1 MSHYGFGYG
10 PPHGYQAS
18 QPYYSTSQPYV
29 VLPFPSNENAGSQ
42 PSAYGRGAAESYD
55 YNRATIPG
63 LGMGFSGNTTG
74 WQNISSNGPPETA
87 SERNDTSPT
96 KEIADSSNARP
107 AASTDDDAMEEGEL
121 SEGELEDLY
130 KPGEMDIS
138 KEAARPPQTRG
149 AIANVPRHETNAQ
162 RHAAS
167 APQQPCGTAPL
178 PRDRSGSYSPYLSPR
193 EIQSNGLDNGP
204 SHAQTPRSDVQPPA
218 IETTV
223 PETVPQLCGRNMST
237 SQDEMKQADSVVTE
251 SRKRAREAILRLW
264 PLNVRYQHYVEEGID
279 KVLLDELFKELGLD
293 STAAAQGIRQVEAL
307 VPLHVSP
314 PASNAP
320 DTQDRLTEASH
331 TIEKPKSPE
340 KPKDKSEERKDRIAR
355 LLAAKGSKPG
365 ATDNKA
371 SKPAAVDQTMTVS
384 TDSQPGNAEAQ
395 PEEAKSEP
403 EKAKSQPEKAKA
415 QPEKAKTQSEKS
427 KLIQQRMEA
436 LIKSRE
442 ANAKATAQVR
452 DSSTPPV
459 ASAHPGLGDASGA
472 APESTTDADDQVVA
486 ASEVADTADTA
497 SAHPIP
503 GLFLSSNAPS
513 PVTNPRKRPLAADLN
528 EYSTPAV
535 QNRPFGQARE
545 SRPFLIDV
553 SDDEDDAE
561 MELDSPELRP
571 SSIQRPVTPGS
582 RTTSFR
588 DHPAL
593 SDSAS
598 RRAVSTPKGAGT
610 PTTSGNGLYNLE
622 SMNKKIEDMKRKI
635 AEAEARKKAKLSN
648 NESPSLPQSEAQSKE
663 SSIDATLQPK
673 RVTPTPPGSGVAA
686 EESRPSI
693 PLPPRPDFHTLAKV
707 PKIRGQ
713 QQRARPSLRA
723 RVASE
728 RLPILEA
735 RRREQTEQLN
745 HLQSEVA
752 RIEREIQDSLVEEE
766 RLREDA
772 FQPESAGQGESESDE
787 VQAESQPPENDSR
800 DDTAAMPAE
809 ESNGAP
815 SSEDADQDTS
825 MDESSSSESVDAKEA
840 IESRE
845 DEAGALGQETA
856 EEVVGHRD
864 RASAPPGSL
873 GTADDMLAPL
883 ETIPQEPPYGNAEE
897 SEDDAVMED
906 IASSSDETDAAE
918 GSSDDYEPT
927 EAGVELPDH
936 QSPTSP
942 PVASVQAPLVDGAT
956 PEKSNSDV
964 SGVSAAHTGTQQ
976 ISMGDGDPGSDSGR
990 EVRQTTETPVISG
1003 PKSSFVPYESP
1014 LQCFRAYRFHP
1025 QYKDS
1030 VSGGLRSLTYSN
1042 KIDVKREVCPDQLT
1056 EGTCPRGSECH
1067 FQHFESMEAPD
1078 DQILLQ
1084 LGAYSNYEEDQT
1096 QQYVAG
1102 LRDLLTD
1109 FRNRKVKDFQTISEG
1124 IIEYRAK
1131 FHGDKTKIL
1140 PLGGVAI

>member
-673 RVTPTPPGSGVAA
+673 
-686 EESRPSI
+686 
-693 PLPPRPDFHTLAKV
+693 
-707 PKIRGQ
+707 Q
-713 QQRARPSLRA
+713 
-723 RVASE
+723 
-728 RLPILEA
+728 
-735 RRREQTEQLN
+735 
-745 HLQSEVA
+745 
-752 RIEREIQDSLVEEE
+752 
-766 RLREDA
+766 
-772 FQPESAGQGESESDE
+772 
-787 VQAESQPPENDSR
+787 NDSR

-1042 KIDVKREVCPDQLT
+1042 KIDVKRE
-1056 EGTCPRGSECH
+1056 
-1067 FQHFESMEAPD
+1067 
-1078 DQILLQ
+1078 ILLQ